1 MSATTRTACKVI
13 ADSISP
19 DGIRLTTFQV
29 TLHRFCLAELN
40 THCVFARNSASS
52 RAIPFRK
59 QLERV
64 MANPAVPVVW
74 ASEQKGMQGGDELGP
89 LEASQA
95 EHRWMLARK
104 SAADQAEALAAL
116 GVHKSIVNRLIEPF
130 MWHTA
135 VITATAFENFF
146 RQRCSPLAQ
155 PELKEAAELMKQCY
169 DASTPEKLSEGMW
182 HLPYW
187 HPEEDEPWLTRDARL
202 EDGGLSYM
210 QVRRRVSVA
219 RCARVSYLTQE
230 GKRDP
235 LEDLALYD
243 RLVSADPMHA
253 SPLEHVATPA
263 TWNQQDVFH
272 NYWDEA
278 GGCFREFRWHLP
290 KIGKFLG
297 WFQHRHE
304 VEALARWQSFS

>member
-1 MSATTRTACKVI
+1 
-13 ADSISP
+13 
-19 DGIRLTTFQV
+19 
-29 TLHRFCLAELN
+29 
-40 THCVFARNSASS
+40 
-52 RAIPFRK
+52 
-59 QLERV
+59 
-64 MANPAVPVVW
+64 
-74 ASEQKGMQGGDELGP
+74 
-89 LEASQA
+89 
-95 EHRWMLARK
+95 
-104 SAADQAEALAAL
+104 
-116 GVHKSIVNRLIEPF
+116 
-130 MWHTA
+130 
-135 VITATAFENFF
+135 
-146 RQRCSPLAQ
+146 
-155 PELKEAAELMKQCY
+155 
-169 DASTPEKLSEGMW
+169 
-182 HLPYW
+182 
-187 HPEEDEPWLTRDARL
+187 
-202 EDGGLSYM
+202 
-210 QVRRRVSVA
+210 
-219 RCARVSYLTQE
+219 VSYLTQE